1 LRDGNE
7 QAASIRFPRQGELDP
22 VTGLPPRRALDD
34 DLPILLRTLGRDRLP
49 LSVVMVDID
58 HFKAFNDKWGHSVG
72 DKVLRHVSTLIRS
85 AVRYRGEAYRY
96 GGEEI
101 TVLLPNA
108 DIREAVSSAERL
120 CVLVRKTPLHHI
132 HHEGGDKVEEDLF
145 VTISLGVSSSTDVEG
160 SELLVTSDQALYR
173 AKNEGRDRVVAFD
186 RQDAGTDSSVKVD
199 VRFPAQSSVREGTYV
214 LLTKWFSHGGDPTDL
229 EAREIS
235 IPAAGARE
243 VAGGPYPPGGFVTA
257 EIRGRVCEVE
267 RRQSMTYFTFEVEG
281 EILDLMYRYLED
293 REHEKT

>member
-1 LRDGNE
+1 LGEENGRT
-7 QAASIRFPRQGELDP
+7 ASIRFPRQGELDP
-22 VTGLPPRRALDD
+22 VTGLPPRKALDD

-49 LSVVMVDID
+49 LSVAMVDID
-58 HFKAFNDKWGHSVG
+58 HFKKFNDKWGHAVG
-72 DKVLRHVSTLIRS
+72 DKVLRHVSTLIRN

-101 TVLLPNA
+101 TVLLPNMTLE
-108 DIREAVSSAERL
+108 EAVTTAERL
-120 CVLVRKTPLHHI
+120 CLLVRGTSLTHV
-132 HHEGGDKVEEDLF
+132 HHEDGENREEELF
-145 VTISLGVSSSTDVEG
+145 VTISLGVSSTTDVEG

-186 RQDAGTDSSVKVD
+186 REGVSTDSKVLVD
-199 VRFPAQSSVREGTYV
+199 VRFPTQSSVSEGAWV

-235 IPAAGARE
+235 IPAAGLRE
-243 VAGGPYPPGGFVTA
+243 LATGPTPAGGLVTA

-267 RRQSMTYFTFEVEG
+267 RRPSMTYFTFEVEG
-281 EILDLMYRYLED
+281 EILDLMCRYLED
-293 REHEKT
+293 REHETT